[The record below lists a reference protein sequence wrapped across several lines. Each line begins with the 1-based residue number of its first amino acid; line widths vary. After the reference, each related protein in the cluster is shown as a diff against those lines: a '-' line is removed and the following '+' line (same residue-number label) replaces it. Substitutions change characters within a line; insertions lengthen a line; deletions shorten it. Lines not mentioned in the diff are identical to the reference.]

1 MTTNLM
7 ELFVVLRSMHTVRV
21 SHALEKRLGN
31 LFNRWHDVESEGVT
45 QKKYA
50 RGQTPMEKFFPFLQ
64 PCGSILP
71 KSLATVSAHRIV
83 PTRFVMQKL

>member
-31 LFNRWHDVESEGVT
+31 LFNRWYDVDPEGVT
-45 QKKYA
+45 QKYTRDNTGFSKRA
-50 RGQTPMEKFFPFLQ
+50 GAWAWGGRFPRG
-64 PCGSILP
+64 
-71 KSLATVSAHRIV
+71 
-83 PTRFVMQKL
+83 